1 MPRLTSPSP
10 VRLSS
15 ENGSMPL
22 ALLAAIIVAAL
33 ITVTVST
40 TITGQR
46 AARFD
51 RDFTEVVHGADAGVQ
66 QALYRLNAAP
76 DQLQAS
82 LTAQTAPN
90 PPRTPTY
97 SGTIDD
103 TDYEWYAEQTAPRE
117 WQVTSTG
124 ELVGRDRVVV
134 AAIEERARFFP
145 GAFGD
150 QLVALNGTSSQVDSY
165 NSGTCTTPAAQ
176 CQWGSTNGDPDQSLY
191 GTGNG
196 GLGSNEAIDVSG
208 NTKTRHI
215 FLYDWDD
222 NPGQGATSTDP
233 GGDRCNGES
242 AGSPCIAPDTVKTIG
257 YRLDYGSDAE
267 MSFIE
272 DKLTA
277 CTGQDRDGDGVE
289 DITQNKVYPNGA
301 VLSPYDT
308 NPAEPNPREP
318 AATNFYC
325 YASVEFQGDATL
337 DAAAMDPDSPVVI
350 FVRDYVTIP
359 SSGSKVNC
367 GGASTGGVVCD
378 KNNPR
383 AVRPLAA
390 SLQIYSASDLDQSG
404 GDIFVKSQSMFSGVV
419 YAPRAR
425 CGTDGGGG
433 GAGVHVYGALVC
445 ASVDNVGNW
454 QFHFDDSLGSYG
466 TGAYDVAG
474 WREE

>member
-1 MPRLTSPSP
+1 MPRLTGFTPA
-10 VRLSS
+10 RLT
-15 ENGSMPL
+15 NDDGSMPL

-51 RDFTEVVHGADAGVQ
+51 RDFTEVLHGADAGVQ
-66 QALYRLNAAP
+66 QALYQLNAAP
-76 DQLQAS
+76 EQLEAA
-82 LTAQTAPN
+82 LTAQPAPN
-90 PPRTPTY
+90 PPRTPSY

-124 ELVGRDRVVV
+124 DLVGRDRVVI
-134 AAIEERARFFP
+134 ATIEERARFFP

-150 QLVALNGTSSQVDSY
+150 QLVALSGTSSQIDSY
-165 NSGTCTTPAAQ
+165 NSGTCTTPAEQ
-176 CQWGSTNGDPDQSLY
+176 CRWGSTNGNSYQSLY

-196 GLGSNEAIDVSG
+196 GLGSNEAIDVTG
-208 NTKTRHI
+208 NPKIKHI
-215 FLYDWDD
+215 LLYDWDD
-222 NPGQGATSTDP
+222 NPGQGVTSTDP

-257 YRLDYGSDAE
+257 YRLDYASDVE
-267 MSFIE
+267 MSFI
-272 DKLTA
+272 DDRLAA
-277 CTGQDRDGDGVE
+277 CAGQDRDGDGIE
-289 DITQNKVYPNGA
+289 DITQNKIFPNGA

-308 NPAEPNPREP
+308 NPVEPDPRDP

-367 GGASTGGVVCD
+367 GGASTAGVVCD
-378 KNNPR
+378 KNDPR
-383 AVRPLAA
+383 AVRPLAS
-390 SLQIYSASDLDQSG
+390 SLQIYSASDLDQGG
-404 GDIFVKSQSMFSGVV
+404 GDIFIKSQSMFSGVV

-433 GAGVHVYGALVC
+433 GAGVDVYGSLVC
-445 ASVDNVGNW
+445 GSVDNVGNW
-454 QFHFDDSLGSYG
+454 EFHFDDTLGSSG
-466 TGAYDVAG
+466 VGAYDVAS